1 MSYKLD
7 SKFHDNMTLPADVP
21 AKIYGEADYPVTVSV
36 DMHSAV
42 CFAFDGKF
50 ALEIP
55 AHKAGGPYTMFI
67 ESEGKVTKI
76 HNVYFGEVLDVQ

>member
-21 AKIYGEADYPVTVSV
+21 VKIYGEADAPVTVSV
-36 DMHSAV
+36 DMHSGV
-42 CFAFDGKF
+42 NFAFDGKF
-50 ALEIP
+50 SLEIP
-55 AHKAGGPYTMFI
+55 AHEAGGPYTMFI

-76 HNVYFGEVLDVQ
+76 HNVYFGEVSDAQ